1 MRYTDSK
8 ERSAELLRAALKHM
22 GQHPAALNPMTFAV
36 WYEYAAGMNTRLS
49 QAIDV
54 RLAGNLP
61 LDDDAIASLYREYI
75 LDFDEIALQ
84 RASGDLQRIMANLVD
99 RSAQTGDQA
108 QAFGEHL
115 QGFDRSLRSGLG
127 TVPAPLISEA
137 LGRIAEMQ
145 DVTEALQQQ
154 VASGRHEI
162 ERLQGDLNRARV
174 EALVDPLTRLLNRKG
189 FDQKLDELLRHAA
202 TSGGA
207 CSVVMMDIDRFKSIN
222 DTYGHVMGDRVIQAV
237 AETLRGTV
245 FEPELGVA
253 RYGGEE
259 FSLLLPQFDRAAA
272 LALAESCLRRIRAMR
287 VPDRRSQNV
296 VLSVT
301 ISAGVTSVLPG
312 DDAASV
318 LARADGA
325 LYAAKKAGRDRVHL
339 A

>member
-1 MRYTDSK
+1 MSEHD
-8 ERSAELLRAALKHM
+8 
-22 GQHPAALNPMTFAV
+22 AALNPMTYAV
-36 WYEYAAGMNTRLS
+36 WYEYAAAMNGRLS
-49 QAIDV
+49 HAIDA
-54 RLAGNLP
+54 RLQADQR
-61 LDDDAIASLYREYI
+61 LDDETIASLYRDHI
-75 LDFDEIALQ
+75 LGVDEVALQ
-84 RASGDLQRIMANLVD
+84 RATGDLQRIMAGIAD
-99 RSAQTGDQA
+99 SSAQTGDRA

-115 QGFDRSLRSGLG
+115 QDFDRSLRSGQAAES
-127 TVPAPLISEA
+127 APMIRNA
-137 LGRIAEMQ
+137 LSRIAAMKS
-145 DVTEALQQQ
+145 VTEALQRQ

-222 DTYGHVMGDRVIQAV
+222 DTYGHVMGDRIIQAV

-296 VLSVT
+296 MLSVT